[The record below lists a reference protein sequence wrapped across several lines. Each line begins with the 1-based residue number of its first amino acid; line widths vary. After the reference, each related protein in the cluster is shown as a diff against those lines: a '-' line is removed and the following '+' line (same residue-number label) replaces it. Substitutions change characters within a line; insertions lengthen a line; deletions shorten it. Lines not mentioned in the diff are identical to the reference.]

1 MLERS
6 AKLSAIPGLTH
17 GFSNRTGGVSS
28 GRFASLNL
36 GFKWGDDPEAVREN
50 LRRVA
55 EAGGYAPSDL
65 RRVKQV
71 HGGEV
76 LRATSLTEA
85 SEADGL
91 WCTRDDGLTVAVSTA
106 DCIPLLLADEAGTV
120 AAAVHSG
127 WRSTVACIAEH
138 AVEALGVDPSSLVAA
153 IGPCIELAAF
163 EVGPEVA
170 SQFDAAFVDARTY
183 AKPHVDL
190 VGVVTAQLQR
200 AGVRAE
206 NIERVGGCTHALEE
220 RYFSYR
226 RDGAGTGQM
235 MSFIGFASE
244 RTNA

>member
-6 AKLSAIPGLTH
+6 SLLSAVPGLCH
-17 GFSNRTGGVSS
+17 GFTNRLGGVST
-28 GRFASLNL
+28 GRFTSLNL
-36 GFKWGDDPEAVREN
+36 GRKWGDAAEAVDEN

-55 EAGGYAPSDL
+55 QAGGYNPATL

-71 HGGEV
+71 HGGVV
-76 LRATSLTEA
+76 LEATALTEG

-91 WCTRDDGLTVAVSTA
+91 WCRDGDGVTVAVSTA
-106 DCIPLLLADEAGTV
+106 DCVPVLIADREGTV

-127 WRSTVACIAEH
+127 WRSTVARIAEA
-138 AVEALGVDPSSLVAA
+138 AVAALGVEPTQLAAA
-153 IGPCIELAAF
+153 IGPCIEVAAF

-170 SQFDAAFVDARTY
+170 AQFDPAFVDMVSY

-190 VGVVTAQLQR
+190 VGVVRGQLER
-200 AGVRAE
+200 AGLQPAS
-206 NIERVGGCTHALEE
+206 IERVGTCTHAHPD

-235 MSFIGFASE
+235 MSFVGYL
-244 RTNA
+244 

>member
-6 AKLSAIPGLTH
+6 AKLSAIPGLKH
-17 GFSNRTGGVSS
+17 GFTDRLGGVSV
-28 GRFASLNL
+28 GRFDSLNL
-36 GFKWGDDPEAVREN
+36 GLKWGDEPEAVAEN

-55 EAGGYAPSDL
+55 EAGGYPPSSL

-71 HGGEV
+71 HGGDV
-76 LRATSLTEA
+76 LAARGLDDT

-91 WCTRDDGLTVAVSTA
+91 WCSRDDGLTVAVSTA
-106 DCIPLLLADEAGTV
+106 DCVPILLADVTGTV

-127 WRSTVACIAEH
+127 WRSTVAGIAAA
-138 AVEALGVDPSSLVAA
+138 AVASLGVEPATLVAA
-153 IGPCIELAAF
+153 IGPCIELSRF

-170 SQFDAAFVDARTY
+170 EQFDGAFVDTQTH

-190 VGVVTAQLQR
+190 VAVVTAQLR
-200 AGVRAE
+200 GTGIRAE
-206 NIERVGGCTHALEE
+206 NIERVGACTHANPE

-235 MSFIGFASE
+235 MSFVGFA
-244 RTNA
+244 

>member
-6 AKLSAIPGLTH
+6 AKLSAIPGLKH
-17 GFSNRTGGVSS
+17 GFSTREGGVST

-36 GFKWGDDPEAVREN
+36 GLKWGDAPDAVAEN

-55 EAGGYAPSDL
+55 EAGGYAPESL
-65 RRVKQV
+65 RRVNQV
-71 HGGEV
+71 HGASV
-76 LRATSLTEA
+76 LAAGALRDT

-91 WCTRDDGLTVAVSTA
+91 WCERGQALTVAVSTA
-106 DCIPLLLADEAGTV
+106 DCIPILLADQEGTV

-127 WRSTVACIAEH
+127 WRSTAAGIAANAVA
-138 AVEALGVDPSSLVAA
+138 ALDVDPSTLVAA

-170 SQFDAAFVDARTY
+170 RQFDTAFVDATSY

-190 VGVVTAQLQR
+190 VGVVTAQLEA
-200 AGVRAE
+200 AGVRSQ
-206 NIERVGGCTHALEE
+206 NIERVGACTHANEA

-235 MSFIGFASE
+235 MSFIGFG
-244 RTNA
+244 

>member
-1 MLERS
+1 MLDRS

-17 GFSNRTGGVSS
+17 GFSTRLGGVST
-28 GRFASLNL
+28 GRFSSLNL

-55 EAGGYAPSDL
+55 DAGTYDADAL

-71 HGGEV
+71 HGGDV
-76 LRATSLTEA
+76 MRAQDLKDG

-91 WCTRDDGLTVAVSTA
+91 WCSKADGQTVSVSTA
-106 DCIPLLLADEAGTV
+106 DCVPILIADEAGTV

-127 WRSTVACIAEH
+127 WRSTVAGIAQR
-138 AVEALGVDPSSLVAA
+138 AVAALSVDPTTLVAA

-170 SQFDAAFVDARTY
+170 EQFDPAFVDATSY
-183 AKPHVDL
+183 AKPHIDL
-190 VGVVTAQLQR
+190 VAVVTAQLQR
-200 AGVRAE
+200 AGVPAD
-206 NIERVGGCTHALEE
+206 NIERVGACTHANED

-226 RDGAGTGQM
+226 RDGKGTGQM
-235 MSFIGFASE
+235 LSFVGFST
-244 RTNA
+244 R